1 MCLSQLESVRFSWKR
16 LMKYELARL
25 CCPLQSRTQF
35 RQKKCY
41 GKVKTYRRAWH
52 IQRVE
57 KISYKGSKLTI
68 YNCGTLMPVYRVK
81 RS

>member
-35 RQKKCY
+35 RQKKVLWKSKDI
-41 GKVKTYRRAWH
+41 GEHGIFKELKKSHT
-52 IQRVE
+52 
-57 KISYKGSKLTI
+57 KGA
-68 YNCGTLMPVYRVK
+68 N
-81 RS
+81 